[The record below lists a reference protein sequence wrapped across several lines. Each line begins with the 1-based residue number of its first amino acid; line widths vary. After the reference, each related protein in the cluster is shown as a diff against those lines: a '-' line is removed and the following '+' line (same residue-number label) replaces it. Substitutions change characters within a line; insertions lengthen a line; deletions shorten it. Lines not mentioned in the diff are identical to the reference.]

1 MKDYFDMKRRLLSFL
16 EKFSTNQLLSGKAI
30 WLISAIL
37 IPIIYTIS
45 LIARN
50 INTGSLFL
58 AVAPAVFVSSCAILA
73 FRDSYEETVF
83 YSEIEKTSYLP
94 SLYKWKSGQND

>member
-1 MKDYFDMKRRLLSFL
+1 MKKEFL
-16 EKFSTNQLLSGKAI
+16 VFFEKFSTSQLLSGSAT
-30 WLISAIL
+30 WLILAIV

-45 LIARN
+45 LITRN

-73 FRDSYEETVF
+73 FRDNYEEAIF
-83 YSEIEKTSYLP
+83 FSEIEKKSYLP
-94 SLYKWKSGQND
+94 SLYKWKSEQDT

>member
-1 MKDYFDMKRRLLSFL
+1 MGKKILDFL
-16 EKFSTNQLLSGKAI
+16 EKFSTSRLLSENAI
-30 WLISAIL
+30 WLILAIV

-45 LIARN
+45 LIASN
-50 INTGSLFL
+50 VNTGSLFL

-73 FRDSYEETVF
+73 FRDNYEETVF

-94 SLYKWKSGQND
+94 SLYKWKSEQDT

>member
-1 MKDYFDMKRRLLSFL
+1 MKKEFL
-16 EKFSTNQLLSGKAI
+16 VFFEKFSTSQLLSGSAT
-30 WLISAIL
+30 WLILAIV

-45 LIARN
+45 LITSN

-73 FRDSYEETVF
+73 FRDNYEEVIF
-83 YSEIEKTSYLP
+83 FSEIEKTSYLP
-94 SLYKWKSGQND
+94 SLYKWKSEQDT